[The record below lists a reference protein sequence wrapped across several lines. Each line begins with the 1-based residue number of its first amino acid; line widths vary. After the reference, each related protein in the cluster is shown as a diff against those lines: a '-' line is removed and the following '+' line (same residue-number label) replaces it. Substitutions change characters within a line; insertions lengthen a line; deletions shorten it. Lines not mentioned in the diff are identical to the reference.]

1 MADATDTHQPFQWG
15 ASSIAWTPE
24 GYLLRVP
31 AYLDA
36 RAVSLIDDASFLMS
50 IPGAKVEY
58 ELEPAVWTKTGNGT
72 SVEPGELRIRWPE
85 LPDAAGEAIREPLDR
100 AASKA
105 LREAER
111 ATEEDTSTVNS
122 LLRQLRGEKL

>member
-1 MADATDTHQPFQWG
+1 V
-15 ASSIAWTPE
+15 

-31 AYLDA
+31 VYLNA
-36 RAVSLIDDASFLMS
+36 RAVSLIDDATFLMS

-58 ELEPAVWTKTGNGT
+58 ELEAAVWTDTRNGR
-72 SVEPGELRIRWPE
+72 SVEPGELRIRWPQG

-111 ATEEDTSTVNS
+111 STEEDTAIVDS